1 MKKNCFNI
9 IVKSV
14 VLGRELQG
22 PIGYRLGDHRWPMMK
37 NIGKLYFISY
47 II

>member
-22 PIGYRLGDHRWPMMK
+22 PIGYRLGDHKWPMVK
-37 NIGKLYFISY
+37 NIGMKNY
-47 II
+47 IL